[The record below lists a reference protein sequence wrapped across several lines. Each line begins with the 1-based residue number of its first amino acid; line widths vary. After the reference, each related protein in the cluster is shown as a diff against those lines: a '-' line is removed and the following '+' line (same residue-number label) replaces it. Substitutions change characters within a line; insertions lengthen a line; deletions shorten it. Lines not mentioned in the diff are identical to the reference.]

1 MQELAKRIA
10 NKKDEGSKQDDLQQ
24 QARRIMLVSSLHAQ
38 MLCTMT
44 IGACAAGL
52 SEELLVVVM
61 KVSRVFVGFCLFGE
75 AL

>member
-10 NKKDEGSKQDDLQQ
+10 KKKEESNKQEDLQQ

-44 IGACAAGL
+44 IGACTAHL
-52 SEELLVVVM
+52 SEELLGVVM
-61 KVSRVFVGFCLFGE
+61 KVGCVVV
-75 AL
+75 